1 MDEDER
7 MRGIKDDSKVSALNS
22 WNNEVAINWDKVWPY
37 LEQIALLFFSLF
49 AFCFNTNISYRY
61 IIDIY
66 RTDCLIFL
74 LLISAFGKRKNQI
87 KPFK

>member
-37 LEQIALLFFSLF
+37 LEQISFSEGGIR
-49 AFCFNTNISYRY
+49 IS
-61 IIDIY
+61 I
-66 RTDCLIFL
+66 
-74 LLISAFGKRKNQI
+74 
-87 KPFK
+87 